1 MGGGTMMLA
10 VDDIV
15 FTGDTIDEMFDN
27 GAVMVNGVSLTNFV
41 GITGAASVANT
52 SSVAVI
58 LSLEK
63 RPLAAWVAVIVV
75 LPTPTIVTVP
85 PDVTVATAVLLLV
98 YVNAPILSVIGGV
111 ITNVVLL
118 YALSAI
124 AKDPNLY
131 CKAIP
136 LEKRPS
142 PPYRLYDT
150 PPIVALVI
158 FVNVLSATFRR
169 YTNAP

>member
-58 LSLEK
+58 LLLEK

-124 AKDPNLY
+124 AKAPNLY
-131 CKAIP
+131 CNAIP
-136 LEKRPS
+136 LKKRPS
-142 PPYRLYDT
+142 PPYRL
-150 PPIVALVI
+150 
-158 FVNVLSATFRR
+158 
-169 YTNAP
+169 